1 MIQSEYLLRKAE
13 DFEKEGNL
21 IHAIQIYKQLSDD
34 EIVKR
39 TVLIKLISIY
49 ERLNNIKAAMNIIDE
64 YLIKADDIEIRK
76 IYTHYLVRHGFYD
89 KALDVVSEISKE
101 DHPEIL
107 FLVGMANYNLE
118 SYDVALINFSDF
130 IRINRTSELVPEAY
144 IYLAKINIKEKDY
157 DKSLDYLRSSENIST
172 QNIDLYKT
180 YAETYIKKGMFLHAN
195 EAIQKAFE
203 LDPSEMLLQ
212 KIAAKI
218 MYELSEFKQAEFF
231 LKNYIRNSQ
240 ADIDDYN
247 LLAKT
252 YEKLNRKKEA
262 ELYYKKAKEA
272 ENYNINNNE
281 N

>member
-118 SYDVALINFSDF
+118 SYDVALINFTDF

-231 LKNYIRNSQ
+231 LKNDIRNSQ

>member
-144 IYLAKINIKEKDY
+144 IYLAKINIKDKDY